1 MRRNAT
7 EALGYIGVTTQHVLD
22 QLKFLLDDGNE
33 LVRRNA
39 LITLSKLVHTKDE
52 MIPMLVEK
60 ITNDNDRYVRFYAM
74 MALRQIKS
82 KKAEEALFH
91 VLLSSR
97 WCALTTAE
105 TPF

>member
-1 MRRNAT
+1 MDMK
-7 EALGYIGVTTQHVLD
+7 YITI
-22 QLKFLLDDGNE
+22 KIK
-33 LVRRNA
+33 
-39 LITLSKLVHTKDE
+39 ITVK
-52 MIPMLVEK
+52 K
-60 ITNDNDRYVRFYAM
+60 ITNDDGRYVRFYATV
-74 MALRQIKS
+74 ALRQIKS